1 MIKEAILILSAVVST
16 SLVMAVAGAVVGEM
30 LRFISRRITS
40 PRISWLFGNLSPE
53 EGFGLGLLMAT
64 LLVAGAYSA
73 ASGGVVGYGSAWFR
87 YAAGAAIA
95 FVIFCLITRNKRMKA

>member
-1 MIKEAILILSAVVST
+1 MIKEAILVLSAVVST

-40 PRISWLFGNLSPE
+40 QRLGWLFGNLSPE
-53 EGFGLGLLMAT
+53 EGFGLGLLIAT
-64 LLVAGAYSA
+64 FLVAGAYSA
-73 ASGGVVGYGSAWFR
+73 ASGGVIGYGSAWFR

-95 FVIFCLITRNKRMKA
+95 FVIFCFITRNKRMKA